1 MKRAIHKITD
11 DAKKFEKA
19 LLRRPIAGRYVLSL
33 FVTGSTPKS
42 LRAIRNIRALC
53 EERLWGRYELKV
65 IDIYQH
71 PELVTPEQIVVT
83 PTLIKKLPIPLRTL
97 IGDLSNKDRL
107 LTGLN
112 IVPTKHWARA
122 AK

>member
-1 MKRAIHKITD
+1 MKRKNNTIPD
-11 DAKKFEKA
+11 EVEKFEKA
-19 LLRRPIAGRYVLSL
+19 ISRRAIAGRYILSL

-53 EERLWGRYELKV
+53 EDRLNDRYELRV

-71 PELVTPEQIVVT
+71 PEQVKPEQIVVT
-83 PTLIKKLPIPLRTL
+83 PTLIKKLPLPLRKL

-107 LTGLN
+107 LLGLD
-112 IVPTKHWARA
+112 IVPKKA
-122 AK
+122 AL

>member
-1 MKRAIHKITD
+1 MKRKNEKISD
-11 DAKKFEKA
+11 EEKKFEKA
-19 LLRRPIAGRYVLSL
+19 LSLKTIGGRYVLSL

-53 EERLWGRYELKV
+53 EEMLNGRYELKV

-71 PELVTPEQIVVT
+71 PEQVKPKQIVVT
-83 PTLIKKLPIPLRTL
+83 PTLIKKQPLPLRTL

-107 LTGLN
+107 LLALD
-112 IVPTKHWARA
+112 IVPMNA
-122 AK
+122 AI